1 VRFFYL
7 WAYSFRQ
14 MDSIYIFAIVVQIGI
29 LIFFLRRSLTAKKK
43 STVPPVAPQQV
54 ARPEP
59 DSYEAARMAALH
71 VSAQQLG
78 LQIPASV
85 TKVYGVVMDWDMGG
99 TVLSLIAYINGGANA
114 LLSSGAT
121 VTGAGA
127 DPEVAKQASE
137 FVQVAQDYLNRGVP
151 VSDLGYPPPGTVRF
165 YLLTNKGIFAVQELL
180 SLINDNTSPLLGLFF
195 RGNMVLDEI
204 KASKIVH
211 G

>member
-1 VRFFYL
+1 
-7 WAYSFRQ
+7 
-14 MDSIYIFAIVVQIGI
+14 MDSIYIIAIIFQIGI
-29 LIFFLRRSLTAKKK
+29 LIFFLRRSINAKKQPAK
-43 STVPPVAPQQV
+43 LSPSNQEVSAP
-54 ARPEP
+54 AP

-114 LLSSGAT
+114 LLSTGAT

-180 SLINDNTSPLLGLFF
+180 SLINDNSSPLLGLFF

-204 KASKIVH
+204 KASKVVQ
-211 G
+211 GQSA

>member
-1 VRFFYL
+1 
-7 WAYSFRQ
+7 
-14 MDSIYIFAIVVQIGI
+14 MDSIYIIAIIVQVGI
-29 LIFFLRRSLTAKKK
+29 LIFFLRRSFTAKKK
-43 STVPPVAPQQV
+43 SPKASLPNQEVNV
-54 ARPEP
+54 PEP
-59 DSYEAARMAALH
+59 DSYEAARLAALH
-71 VSAQQLG
+71 VTAQQLG
-78 LQIPASV
+78 LQIPAAV

-180 SLINDNTSPLLGLFF
+180 SLINDNSSPLLGLFF

-204 KASKIVH
+204 KSSKIVQ
-211 G
+211 GQIA

>member
-1 VRFFYL
+1 
-7 WAYSFRQ
+7 
-14 MDSIYIFAIVVQIGI
+14 MDSIYIIAIIFQIGI
-29 LIFFLRRSLTAKKK
+29 LIFFLRRSINAKKQPAK
-43 STVPPVAPQQV
+43 LSPSNQGVSAP
-54 ARPEP
+54 AP

-114 LLSSGAT
+114 LLSTGAT

-180 SLINDNTSPLLGLFF
+180 SLINDNSSPLLGLFF

-204 KASKIVH
+204 KASKVVQ
-211 G
+211 GQNA

>member
-1 VRFFYL
+1 
-7 WAYSFRQ
+7 
-14 MDSIYIFAIVVQIGI
+14 MDSIYIIAIIAQVGI
-29 LIFFLRRSLTAKKK
+29 LIFFLRRSLNAKKQPAK
-43 STVPPVAPQQV
+43 VPPPSRQEVNAP
-54 ARPEP
+54 AP
-59 DSYEAARMAALH
+59 DSYEAARLAALH
-71 VSAQQLG
+71 VTAQQLG
-78 LQIPASV
+78 LQIPAAV

-165 YLLTNKGIFAVQELL
+165 YLLTNKGMFAVQELL
-180 SLINDNTSPLLGLFF
+180 SLINDNSSPLLGLFF

-204 KASKIVH
+204 KSSKIVQDQLA
-211 G
+211 

>member
-1 VRFFYL
+1 
-7 WAYSFRQ
+7 
-14 MDSIYIFAIVVQIGI
+14 MDSIYIIAIIFQIGI
-29 LIFFLRRSLTAKKK
+29 LIFFLRRSINAKKQPAK
-43 STVPPVAPQQV
+43 LSPSNQGVSAP
-54 ARPEP
+54 AP

-85 TKVYGVVMDWDMGG
+85 TKVYGLVMDWDMGG

-114 LLSSGAT
+114 LLSTGAT

-180 SLINDNTSPLLGLFF
+180 SLINDNSSPLLGLFF

-204 KASKIVH
+204 KASKVVQ
-211 G
+211 GQNA

>member
-1 VRFFYL
+1 
-7 WAYSFRQ
+7 
-14 MDSIYIFAIVVQIGI
+14 
-29 LIFFLRRSLTAKKK
+29 
-43 STVPPVAPQQV
+43 
-54 ARPEP
+54 
-59 DSYEAARMAALH
+59 
-71 VSAQQLG
+71 
-78 LQIPASV
+78 
-85 TKVYGVVMDWDMGG
+85 MDWDMGG

-114 LLSSGAT
+114 LLSSGST

-180 SLINDNTSPLLGLFF
+180 SLINDNSSPLLGLFF

-204 KASKIVH
+204 KGSKIVQ
-211 G
+211 GQMA

>member
-1 VRFFYL
+1 
-7 WAYSFRQ
+7 
-14 MDSIYIFAIVVQIGI
+14 MDSIYIIAIIVQVGI
-29 LIFFLRRSLTAKKK
+29 LIFFLRRSLNAKKQPAK
-43 STVPPVAPQQV
+43 VSPSSQEVNAP
-54 ARPEP
+54 AP
-59 DSYEAARMAALH
+59 DSYEAARLAALH

-78 LQIPASV
+78 LQIPAAV

-114 LLSSGAT
+114 LLSTGAT

-137 FVQVAQDYLNRGVP
+137 FVQIAQDYLNRGVP

-180 SLINDNTSPLLGLFF
+180 SLINDNSSPLLGLFF

-204 KASKIVH
+204 KSSKIVQ
-211 G
+211 GQIA

>member
-1 VRFFYL
+1 
-7 WAYSFRQ
+7 
-14 MDSIYIFAIVVQIGI
+14 MDSIYIIAIVFQIGI
-29 LIFFLRRSLTAKKK
+29 LIFFLRRSINAKKRPAK
-43 STVPPVAPQQV
+43 LSPSNQEVSAP
-54 ARPEP
+54 AP

-99 TVLSLIAYINGGANA
+99 TVLSLIAYINGGANV
-114 LLSSGAT
+114 LLSTGAT
-121 VTGAGA
+121 MTGAGA

-180 SLINDNTSPLLGLFF
+180 SLINDNSSPLLGLFF

-204 KASKIVH
+204 KASKIAQ
-211 G
+211 GQSA